1 MKQLGTL
8 QEIEATV
15 RECRE
20 RCHAAEM
27 PFHADALAA
36 ALGISYDTLLQYA
49 AGRGQLAALL
59 KAALQECTAD
69 VVAAALS
76 ADPKAQSMW
85 VFYLCNRAAFAEKGE
100 KADVVSSA
108 VNVTFVGEDKI

>member
-8 QEIEATV
+8 QEIEKIV
-15 RECRE
+15 QECRE
-20 RCHAAEM
+20 RCHTAEM

-69 VVAAALS
+69 VVAAALG

-85 VFYLCNRAAFAEKGE
+85 VFYLRNRADFVEKGE
-100 KADVVSSA
+100 KPELPSSA
-108 VNVTFVGEDKI
+108 VSVTFVGEEKI